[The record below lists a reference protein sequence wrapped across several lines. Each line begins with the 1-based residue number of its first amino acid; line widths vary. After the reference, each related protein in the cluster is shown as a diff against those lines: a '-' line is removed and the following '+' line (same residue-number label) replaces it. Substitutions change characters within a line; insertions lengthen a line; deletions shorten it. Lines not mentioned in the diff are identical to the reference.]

1 MIDPSAASSS
11 TYRKIKVSRIG
22 SPLRNAWRVLTSMRT
37 ALILL
42 FLLAI
47 AAIPGA
53 LLPQRSL
60 NQGNVT
66 NFIAENGVVGEIYD
80 QLQLFDVFS
89 SWWFTAIYALLF
101 TSLIGCLLPRSFD
114 LVRQLRTPPPATP
127 RNLARLPHSATLV
140 TTASPQEASA
150 AVERKLKR
158 WRRSRRDGD
167 GRVAGAIEI
176 SSERGYLREI
186 GNIVF
191 HFSLLGLLIAFAVGK
206 FIYYEGMRVIIAEP
220 ESPAFCSTTPAA
232 FDSFRAGLLV
242 DGTNLQPFCF
252 NVKDFIADY
261 LPTGQVVM
269 FRSNIDYTTDLSNTD
284 PTTWDKYQLRVNH
297 PLRIDDVRVYLQ
309 GHGFAPRFTVT
320 FPNGESRTDI
330 QQWQPDELT
339 TFLSSGILRFD
350 QPAGTYPLLEDRR
363 KNQIVIQGLF
373 APTAQFDGKVLSSK
387 FPSMTDPA
395 VAIDVYRGDTGLDS
409 GQPQSIFS
417 LDPELIE
424 SGALERESRV
434 NLRPGQSTELPDG
447 TTVTF
452 DGAEEFANY
461 QVSYDPAQNWVGIF
475 AISMVGGLVLSL
487 MVTRRRIWARIATAE
502 DGKTVIEL
510 GGLAKTDRA
519 GWGREFDAI
528 RDQLTETMTLTPTRT
543 ATDDEQPNNGT
554 LVADGPE
561 RDRDG

>member
-1 MIDPSAASSS
+1 MTDTTAAPSSI
-11 TYRKIKVSRIG
+11 YRRTLLNRII

-42 FLLAI
+42 FFLAI

-60 NQGNVT
+60 NQGNV
-66 NFIAENGVVGEIYD
+66 NDFIAENGVIGEIYD
-80 QLQLFDVFS
+80 RLQLFDVFS

-101 TSLIGCLLPRSFD
+101 ISLIGCLLPRSFD
-114 LVRQLRTPPPATP
+114 LVRQLRTAPPATP
-127 RNLARLPHSATLV
+127 RNLGRLPHSATLV
-140 TTASPQEASA
+140 TTASRQEASA
-150 AVERKLKR
+150 AVDHQLKR
-158 WRRSRRDGD
+158 WRRTVREGD
-167 GRVAGAIEI
+167 GRIPGATEF
-176 SSERGYLREI
+176 SAERGYSREI

-220 ESPAFCSTTPAA
+220 DSPAFCNTTPAA

-242 DGTNLQPFCF
+242 DGTDLHPFCF
-252 NVKDFIADY
+252 NVKDFAADY
-261 LPTGQVVM
+261 LPTGQAAM

-284 PTTWDKYQLRVNH
+284 PTTWDKVQLRVNH
-297 PLRIDDVRVYLQ
+297 PLRLDNVRVYLQ

-320 FPNGESRTDI
+320 FPNGEVRTDI
-330 QQWQPDELT
+330 QQWQPDELV

-350 QPAGTYPLLEDRR
+350 PPAGMYPIFEERR

-373 APTAQFDGKVLSSK
+373 APTAQFDGNLLSSR

-395 VAIDVYRGDTGLDS
+395 VAIDVHRGDTGLDS
-409 GQPQSIFS
+409 GEPQSVFS
-417 LDPELIE
+417 LDPALIE
-424 SGALERESRV
+424 SGALEREARV

-452 DGAEEFANY
+452 DGAEEFANF

-475 AISMVGGLVLSL
+475 ALTMVGGLVLSL
-487 MVTRRRIWARIATAE
+487 LVTRRRLWARITTAQ
-502 DGKTVIEL
+502 DGRTVIEL

-519 GWGREFDAI
+519 GWGREFDII
-528 RDQLTETMTLTPTRT
+528 RDRLTDAAASTPTSVTDHEHSNGGT
-543 ATDDEQPNNGT
+543 A
-554 LVADGPE
+554 VAGDPE
-561 RDRDG
+561 RDRNQ